1 MLGNMRVNPQRR
13 SNVSGIR
20 PRLKLFRTKPEVTVY
35 QNPNLGTAPNTVT
48 VYNRATIK
56 GLIYPYYKDYSTVT
70 EWGAVPKPQPSTG
83 SSLIILRRVS
93 ETVSA
98 RILYVF
104 GVRRLKLLLSFFPPL
119 P

>member
-56 GLIYPYYKDYSTVT
+56 GLIYPYYKDNSTVT
-70 EWGAVPKPQPSTG
+70 EWGQYPNPSPQPAAALSSSEGFLKQFQQGFFMFWG
-83 SSLIILRRVS
+83 SAPEASLV
-93 ETVSA
+93 V
-98 RILYVF
+98 
-104 GVRRLKLLLSFFPPL
+104 FPPL